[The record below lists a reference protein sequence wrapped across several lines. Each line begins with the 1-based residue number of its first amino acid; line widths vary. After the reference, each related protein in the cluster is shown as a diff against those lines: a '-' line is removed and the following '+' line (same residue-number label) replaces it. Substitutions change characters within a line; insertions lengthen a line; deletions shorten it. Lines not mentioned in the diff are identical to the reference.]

1 MARQGE
7 PASTVENVHARKEK
21 GDFLRSG
28 DPEQALNLLQGN
40 RAATIR
46 HQLIEDAQRV
56 AHTAGRCPGYCLGC
70 SVFECDALLDGNLA
84 QMDDRVVHIVAIKG
98 IALTARQ
105 NRRRYFVD
113 LGGRQ
118 DKHGMVG
125 WLFEGFEQRIER
137 RSRQHVHFVD
147 DVHLVATRH
156 RGVLGVIAKLAN
168 IVHRVIRRTVDL
180 DDIHAASLEHVCTRG
195 TLVAWLMVCA
205 IGAIQR
211 SRENACARGLPH
223 TTRPRKHI
231 GMMNPPLTDGI
242 FERRRNMLLSNHI
255 RKPEWSPFSSCDD
268 VTLFF

>member
-1 MARQGE
+1 MAQVRRNGFDF
-7 PASTVENVHARKEK
+7 HATE
-21 GDFLRSG
+21 
-28 DPEQALNLLQGN
+28 
-40 RAATIR
+40 
-46 HQLIEDAQRV
+46 
-56 AHTAGRCPGYCLGC
+56 
-70 SVFECDALLDGNLA
+70 
-84 QMDDRVVHIVAIKG
+84 IK
-98 IALTARQ
+98 ALTPTQDCRWDFMNLCCRKDEDQ
-105 NRRRYFVD
+105 M
-113 LGGRQ
+113 GR
-118 DKHGMVG
+118 G
-125 WLFEGFEQRIER
+125 LFKSLEQRIER
-137 RSRQHVHFVD
+137 RRRQHVHFVD